1 MCHTC
6 SIQKQGV
13 AHLVLTIL
21 QTNSECNR
29 IAIDRIIVFEKWRCL
44 VASKDGKTFTT

>member
-1 MCHTC
+1 MQRLFGE
-6 SIQKQGV
+6 IV
-13 AHLVLTIL
+13 VVL

-44 VASKDGKTFTT
+44 VVSKGGKTFTT